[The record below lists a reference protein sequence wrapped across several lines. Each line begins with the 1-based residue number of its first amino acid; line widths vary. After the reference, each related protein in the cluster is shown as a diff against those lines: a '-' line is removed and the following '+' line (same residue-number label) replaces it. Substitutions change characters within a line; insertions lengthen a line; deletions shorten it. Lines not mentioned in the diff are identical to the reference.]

1 MKLIERNFDVLD
13 NLSELELLQTI
24 KSFPVYMGTVT
35 SDYKKDLKA
44 DMSWFISKKT
54 GMIQLNKLIPL
65 NILYQQSHDSGVVGK
80 VWEKHHS
87 KFCQFIEKYDHKK
100 IIEIGGANG
109 ILANKFHKNNQNINW
124 VIIDPNSKPLKNCKA
139 KFINKFYDEKLDLDY
154 KDSTIV
160 HSHTLEHVY
169 NPLKFMSVISKKINN
184 NRLIFSVPNIKEMVR
199 RKYTNAINFEH
210 TYFLTEEFTKYYL
223 DLFGFEIEFK
233 EYFLEDHS
241 IFYSAFK
248 KYKKVKK
255 EIKIKNYYKENK
267 KIFNEY
273 KEYNDR
279 IVNKL
284 NDQIESSKGNVYLF
298 GAHIFSQHLLSIGL
312 SEKNITSI
320 LDNDIT
326 KQSRR
331 LYGTTLHVNSPKI
344 LRNQKSPTVILKA
357 GAYNSEIKK
366 DILENINSKTIFL

>member
-109 ILANKFHKNNQNINW
+109 ILANKFHKKNQNVNW

-139 KFINKFYDEKLDLDY
+139 KFINTFYDEKLDLDY
-154 KDSTIV
+154 EDSTIV

-223 DLFGFEIEFK
+223 NLYGFEIEYK
-233 EYFLEDHS
+233 EYFLKDHS
-241 IFYSAFK
+241 IFYSAIK
-248 KYKKVKK
+248 KYRKVKK
-255 EIKIKNYYKENK
+255 K
-267 KIFNEY
+267 K
-273 KEYNDR
+273 
-279 IVNKL
+279 
-284 NDQIESSKGNVYLF
+284 
-298 GAHIFSQHLLSIGL
+298 
-312 SEKNITSI
+312 
-320 LDNDIT
+320 
-326 KQSRR
+326 
-331 LYGTTLHVNSPKI
+331 
-344 LRNQKSPTVILKA
+344 
-357 GAYNSEIKK
+357 
-366 DILENINSKTIFL
+366 